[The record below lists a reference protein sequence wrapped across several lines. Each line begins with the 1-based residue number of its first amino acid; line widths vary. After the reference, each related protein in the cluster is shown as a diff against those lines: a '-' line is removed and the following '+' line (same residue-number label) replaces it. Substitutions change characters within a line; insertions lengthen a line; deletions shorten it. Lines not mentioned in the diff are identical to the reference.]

1 MKRRTVLALSTA
13 LLLLACAGA
22 AVIGGG
28 DGPAYGA
35 YFLEADLSQAA
46 GSGAL
51 RAEPV
56 VLGDVSGTRE
66 EAETLLLALLR
77 GPSDATLKSPFPP
90 GTQLRALE
98 LEGSRAL
105 VDLSPPY
112 ASLSGVA
119 LTLADYA
126 ITLTLTQLPEILSV
140 EITVRGQ
147 ELAYRD
153 KQVLTASDVL
163 LAPMGDVVGTV
174 QTTLYFLDSKGQ
186 LSPESRT
193 LDLYEG
199 DTQVGAVIR
208 ALAAG
213 PEEKALDPIFP
224 EGFQVRSVWLEEDV
238 CYVNL
243 SSAVL
248 ENMPEQAGLSVALHA
263 LRRSLCALDMV
274 KEIRFLVDG
283 EFARTYGP
291 VNIASP
297 YSE

>member
-105 VDLSPPY
+105 VTCPRPMRPSP
-112 ASLSGVA
+112 
-119 LTLADYA
+119 
-126 ITLTLTQLPEILSV
+126 
-140 EITVRGQ
+140 
-147 ELAYRD
+147 
-153 KQVLTASDVL
+153 
-163 LAPMGDVVGTV
+163 
-174 QTTLYFLDSKGQ
+174 
-186 LSPESRT
+186 
-193 LDLYEG
+193 
-199 DTQVGAVIR
+199 
-208 ALAAG
+208 
-213 PEEKALDPIFP
+213 
-224 EGFQVRSVWLEEDV
+224 VW
-238 CYVNL
+238 
-243 SSAVL
+243 
-248 ENMPEQAGLSVALHA
+248 
-263 LRRSLCALDMV
+263 R
-274 KEIRFLVDG
+274 
-283 EFARTYGP
+283 
-291 VNIASP
+291 
-297 YSE
+297 